1 MHKKMSRLTFIC
13 VALSKHVYP
22 NLFMRKMPKYDNKE
36 RSHKKTKAQS
46 VCVEWGYTV

>member
-22 NLFMRKMPKYDNKE
+22 NFFMRKMPKYNNKE